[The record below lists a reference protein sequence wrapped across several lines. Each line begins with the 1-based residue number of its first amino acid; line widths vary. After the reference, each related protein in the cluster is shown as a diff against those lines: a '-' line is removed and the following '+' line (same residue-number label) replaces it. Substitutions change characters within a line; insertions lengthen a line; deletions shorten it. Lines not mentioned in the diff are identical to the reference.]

1 MRLELCFPLV
11 PFLIVRL
18 VIPSDSYLLE
28 INNGIY
34 EMTHPIASAMS
45 DIVKT
50 VIVQHVVGVWRKRE
64 KDVTVD
70 FKAFFVT
77 PVLEFT

>member
-1 MRLELCFPLV
+1 
-11 PFLIVRL
+11 
-18 VIPSDSYLLE
+18 
-28 INNGIY
+28 
-34 EMTHPIASAMS
+34 MS